1 MNSATWGACKSTFK
15 AGVGIVRVTGP
26 VTLDTM
32 RLLRA
37 EVARG
42 ALRSAVDRVLCDLQ
56 SAVVLLDSLEW
67 RALTHESGS
76 RDAIDIP
83 TGYLVGSEAIE
94 AARAHCA
101 RMNAR
106 GRISLAFAT
115 SSAAC
120 RWLGVSALREARL
133 PSAIAQE

>member
-1 MNSATWGACKSTFK
+1 MTSAAWGAFKSTFE

-32 RLLRA
+32 RRLRI

-42 ALRSAVDRVLCDLQ
+42 AMLNEVDRVLCDLRA
-56 SAVVLLDSLEW
+56 AVVVLDGLEW
-67 RALTHESGS
+67 RTFTRESGS
-76 RDAIDIP
+76 RDALDVP
-83 TGYLVGSEAIE
+83 TGYLVGAEAID

-115 SSAAC
+115 SRAAC
-120 RWLGVSALREARL
+120 RWLDVPALPGARL
-133 PSAIAQE
+133 PSAVGQG